1 MKIIQSLAIALIALL
16 AVSTASATAIT
27 LGTGEYWLNE
37 CTGHS
42 EERSPI
48 EAKGRCELMLF
59 SYQMGA
65 AMQAHETGQK
75 PAYCEPTQGEISEQL
90 VNYLKANQS
99 ELKAEFLDVIH
110 RFSAQSCKAKQAGT

>member
-1 MKIIQSLAIALIALL
+1 MVMAIALPALL
-16 AVSTASATAIT
+16 VTSPASATAIT

-59 SYQMGA
+59 SYLMGA

-75 PAYCEPTQGEISEQL
+75 SAYCDPSSGEISEQL
-90 VNYLKANQS
+90 VNYLKTNKS
-99 ELKAEFLDVIH
+99 ELKAEFLDVIP
-110 RFSAQSCKAKQAGT
+110 RFSAQNCKAK